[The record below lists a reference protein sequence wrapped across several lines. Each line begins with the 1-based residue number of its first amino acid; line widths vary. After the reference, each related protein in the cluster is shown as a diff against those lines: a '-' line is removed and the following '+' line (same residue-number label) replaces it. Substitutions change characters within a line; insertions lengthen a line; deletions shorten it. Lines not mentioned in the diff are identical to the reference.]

1 MAKPRLVIAAAGLMA
16 ALLAACGTPASS
28 GGGGGVPTTTA
39 LVTRTDITSRQQLP
53 GTLTYAGSYAVI
65 NQAGPGIFTAMAA
78 PGAVFARGQ
87 VLYHVNGR
95 PIVLLYGDPFWRQLS
110 VGIADGSDIGVLQAN
125 LAALGFATGLRFTVH
140 YDWITAIAVRRWQA
154 SLGVAQTG
162 IFGLADGVAMPGPI
176 RVTTVH
182 QTIGVPAQ
190 PGQPVMD
197 ATSTQHAVLLLLN
210 VSQPSLIKVGA
221 PVIIALPDG
230 KTTAPGTVTTVGTVA
245 TAEPA
250 NQNGGSNN
258 GPPSASV
265 PVTIA
270 LTDPS
275 AGGSLDQAPVTV
287 GIVFDVHKG
296 VLAVPVMALLAQ
308 PAGQYAVEVVDGSER
323 RLVAVTTGL
332 FDDRGLVEVSSPSLH
347 EGMSVEVPRS

>member
-1 MAKPRLVIAAAGLMA
+1 M
-16 ALLAACGTPASS
+16 
-28 GGGGGVPTTTA
+28 
-39 LVTRTDITSRQQLP
+39 
-53 GTLTYAGSYAVI
+53 
-65 NQAGPGIFTAMAA
+65 
-78 PGAVFARGQ
+78 
-87 VLYHVNGR
+87 
-95 PIVLLYGDPFWRQLS
+95 
-110 VGIADGSDIGVLQAN
+110 
-125 LAALGFATGLRFTVH
+125 
-140 YDWITAIAVRRWQA
+140 
-154 SLGVAQTG
+154 
-162 IFGLADGVAMPGPI
+162 
-176 RVTTVH
+176 
-182 QTIGVPAQ
+182 PAQ

-221 PVIIALPDG
+221 PVVVALPDG
-230 KTTAPGTVTTVGTVA
+230 KTTAPGIVTTIGTVA

-270 LTDPS
+270 LTDPG

-323 RLVAVTTGL
+323 RLLTVTTGL
-332 FDDRGLVEVSSPSLH
+332 FDDRGLVEVSSPGLH